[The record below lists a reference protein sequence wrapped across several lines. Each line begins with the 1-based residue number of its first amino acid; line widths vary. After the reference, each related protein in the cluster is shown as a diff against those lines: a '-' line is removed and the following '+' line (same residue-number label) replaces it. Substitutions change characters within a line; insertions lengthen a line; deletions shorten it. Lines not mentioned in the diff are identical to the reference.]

1 MKAGEPDGL
10 SKFGASRPAARPGVC
25 TGMQGT
31 FLFWHRFVAGLRK
44 NALGAAD
51 ATPGADESARQ
62 SGPMWIVAIGL
73 IGWLYVAVLMA
84 LAEATSPSGSVVGAL
99 GTLLLYGV
107 GPLALVL
114 YVLGTPARRR
124 ARRLREA
131 RADGPQDAPQ
141 PAVEASASDP
151 DGGRHAAA
159 DTAIPSERIEP

>member
-1 MKAGEPDGL
+1 
-10 SKFGASRPAARPGVC
+10 
-25 TGMQGT
+25 
-31 FLFWHRFVAGLRK
+31 
-44 NALGAAD
+44 
-51 ATPGADESARQ
+51 
-62 SGPMWIVAIGL
+62 MWIVAIGL

-131 RADGPQDAPQ
+131 RADALLNALQEAPQDAPQ
-141 PAVEASASDP
+141 PAAQASASDP
-151 DGGRHAAA
+151 DGGSHAPA
-159 DTAIPSERIEP
+159 DAAIPPERIEP